1 MGAIAPGRNVWVELS
16 RGNGFMERIEHDGIW
31 WDPRDPDQRW
41 PGTVRFEPRQGT
53 TLTIRADSEKPE
65 PFGTLREYERIY
77 GVASNGLP
85 ITLLHCFDRSSQ
97 GSLFTTGRKL
107 EIFAN
112 GLITGLHCESTDPS
126 LSLASVRL
134 AHANEWWGQSGF
146 EQVPD
151 VGLPDQAVRY
161 RTKEPTAVY
170 KDRFQV
176 SIRPYATGSFSAHRV
191 LMEES
196 IAFEIKSEKPVPLS
210 DLEEVASA
218 CSDFLSIACATLC
231 GIEAFTLLRPR
242 SGDERPRLGQLYTV
256 PHLKHRGEEGH
267 RAMDMLFRFSD
278 MERPETAFAAWFDK
292 MDRLKDA
299 RTLYKVGLYGGGYIE
314 HRLLALTQ
322 AAEAYHRRFFSGRY
336 MDDERFKA
344 DVLVPLSAAI
354 PSNIDASHRDAI
366 KARLRF
372 ANEVS
377 LRKRLQELFKAHSA
391 ALTILAPDAEKQ
403 VSAIVDM
410 RNHFTH
416 YPVPDS
422 HRESKNQ
429 AGRDKSLFY
438 LYLLRLLLEACFLTE
453 MGFEQEKIVA
463 LVERSDEYSQMARR
477 FRDMT

>member
-1 MGAIAPGRNVWVELS
+1 
-16 RGNGFMERIEHDGIW
+16 MERIEHDGIW

-41 PGTVRFEPRQGT
+41 PGTVRFEPGQGT
-53 TLTIRADSEKPE
+53 ILTIRTDSEKPE
-65 PFGTLREYERIY
+65 PFGTLREYELIY

-97 GSLFTTGRKL
+97 GSLFTTGRRL
-107 EIFAN
+107 EILAN
-112 GLITGLHCESTDPS
+112 ELITGMHCESTDPT
-126 LSLASVRL
+126 LSLATVKL

-146 EQVPD
+146 EQVPGI
-151 VGLPDQAVRY
+151 GLPDQAVRY
-161 RTKEPTAVY
+161 RTREPIAVY

-196 IAFEIKSEKPVPLS
+196 IAFEIKSEMPLPLS
-210 DLEEVASA
+210 DFEEVASA

-231 GIEAFTLLRPR
+231 KTEAFTLLPPR
-242 SGDERPRLGQLYTV
+242 SSDERPRLGHRYTV
-256 PHLKHRGEEGH
+256 PHLKNRGEEGH
-267 RAMDMLFRFSD
+267 RGIDMLFRFSD
-278 MERPETAFAAWFDK
+278 IKERPETAFAAWFDK
-292 MDRLKDA
+292 MDSLKDA

-322 AAEAYHRRFFSGRY
+322 AAEAYHRRFFSGLY

-354 PSNIDASHRDAI
+354 PSNIEASHRDAI

-377 LRKRLQELFKAHSA
+377 LRRRLQELFKAHSA

-403 VSAIVDM
+403 VSSIVDM
-410 RNHFTH
+410 RNQFTH
-416 YPVPDS
+416 FPVPDS
-422 HRESKNQ
+422 HREDKNH

-438 LYLLRLLLEACFLTE
+438 FYLLRLLLEACFLTE

-463 LVERSDEYSQMARR
+463 FVQRSDEYSQMARR
-477 FRDMT
+477 FRSMN